1 MATREMGSSCWR
13 YGCKLYLRMKS
24 VPGFL
29 EKNGPFCDAEDLE
42 CNQRLN
48 EAMEEYIAALE
59 KQLAERDDLRR
70 LLEHEKGRT
79 FPVEGFGPV
88 PWVIAERAW
97 VAYAERCGRS
107 QSCERIAERG
117 GFSAGEMDM
126 FYPEWRSE
134 VSLAAECADLRRQLT
149 QHVDWLNKRNAQVAD
164 LKRQVAEARE
174 RAEKA
179 ERAFA
184 LQRATC
190 ETESFR
196 EQIRSQLIRDG
207 IEAQATIAQ
216 QGETIAALRGAAHRP
231 LPDHGWTC
239 TICRQPLQ
247 YVMAGEKVI
256 PMANGTAVVVCPAC
270 VDGAVRAALDAGKE
284 TRNG

>member
-42 CNQRLN
+42 CNQQLN

-134 VSLAAECADLRRQLT
+134 VSLAAECADLRRQL
-149 QHVDWLNKRNAQVAD
+149 
-164 LKRQVAEARE
+164 
-174 RAEKA
+174 
-179 ERAFA
+179 
-184 LQRATC
+184 
-190 ETESFR
+190 
-196 EQIRSQLIRDG
+196 G
-207 IEAQATIAQ
+207 EAQ
-216 QGETIAALRGAAHRP
+216 ETIATLRGAAHRP

-270 VDGAVRAALDAGKE
+270 VDRAVRAALDAGKE
-284 TRNG
+284 MGNG